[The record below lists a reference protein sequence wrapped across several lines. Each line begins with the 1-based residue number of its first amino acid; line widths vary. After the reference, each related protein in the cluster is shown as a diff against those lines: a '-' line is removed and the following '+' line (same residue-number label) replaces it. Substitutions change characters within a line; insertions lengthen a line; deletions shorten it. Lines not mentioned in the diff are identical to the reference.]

1 MDPRHFGKG
10 MGMDNDEGV
19 IKLAHG
25 GSIRCPAHP
34 ADCTYVRIVDAE
46 GNEVL
51 YWDWHEWRDDP
62 RVVMGAIMGAAKLVA
77 L

>member
-1 MDPRHFGKG
+1 
-10 MGMDNDEGV
+10 MDNDEGV

-62 RVVMGAIMGAAKLVA
+62 EGRDGRDHGRREVGSA
-77 L
+77 LIEQAG